1 MKPGTVMMWRDLECG
16 LFSTMVE
23 NHVHLPRMCAAKRL
37 DVGEIVSSVL
47 FYLTRDFRLD
57 IIQYNTI
64 HNFESNGLET
74 VL

>member
-1 MKPGTVMMWRDLECG
+1 MMWKYRLI
-16 LFSTMVE
+16 STMVE

-64 HNFESNGLET
+64 HLKLNLMKLMKLFEI
-74 VL
+74 